1 MLILLSQHL
10 AWPGAPMGCGFPCPL
25 GPLPPV
31 TPCGLADS
39 VLFLM
44 PYGLLILVPA
54 PQGDGSLY
62 CSWCL
67 RSAPGRMVLHGTLCS
82 ERGWEKMGA
91 LCPAVPGCC
100 RLQTLPFPSH
110 LALAQATQQPGC
122 SRTLSHPRWPLLH
135 RRSQGWGGM
144 FPGQG
149 CTAQQAQPQQPAGL
163 PMLPVG
169 MGMAEPAS

>member
-10 AWPGAPMGCGFPCPL
+10 AWPGALVGCGFLCPL
-25 GPLPPV
+25 GLLAPV

-39 VLFLM
+39 VLVLM

-67 RSAPGRMVLHGTLCS
+67 RLARGRMVLHGTLCS
-82 ERGWEKMGA
+82 ERGWEQTGA
-91 LCPAVPGCC
+91 PCPAGPGYC

-110 LALAQATQQPGC
+110 LPKLRSSLGAAGC
-122 SRTLSHPRWPLLH
+122 
-135 RRSQGWGGM
+135 
-144 FPGQG
+144 
-149 CTAQQAQPQQPAGL
+149 
-163 PMLPVG
+163 
-169 MGMAEPAS
+169 